1 MKKIM
6 LSGIALAASFALG
19 AALPQT
25 AHAQTVGQDARNA
38 GHDTA
43 HATRRV
49 VHKTAYKT
57 RVAAHDT
64 AHGTRVAA
72 HDTAHATRT
81 GYHKTVRGTKRVG
94 DKIADKPTP
103 Q

>member
-1 MKKIM
+1 VKKIM

-25 AHAQTVGQDARNA
+25 AHAQ
-38 GHDTA
+38 
-43 HATRRV
+43 
-49 VHKTAYKT
+49 TAYKT